1 MTMMVCAL
9 KHIWN
14 LSYWEKVV
22 FQSIVGIEI
31 FTNFFLNALIVFLIF
46 KTKQYEKQS
55 FKLLMVVS
63 LSNCFTA
70 IFGQGSFFLAFF
82 DMFGDLPCV
91 VQSLCQGLITWT
103 CTFCFSV
110 NFLVGLDRYLH
121 IRYPVNYINIF
132 SNKRFTFASSMILPV
147 SLIALGLNYLSF
159 YLGYRYPV
167 FTIPFTFGV
176 VSFTFGLQIKSVF
189 LLKKH
194 LSTRKNVT
202 STSKKITKLTIKY
215 LFLFLI
221 FVVGGKLLKDICST
235 LLRRYID
242 KATINFMMTLS
253 SLYKFLHYPAVAITF
268 LAHDIKSQK
277 FIKKKLSRRFKDN

>member
-9 KHIWN
+9 KHIWS

-55 FKLLMVVS
+55 FKLLIVVS

-70 IFGQGSFFLAFF
+70 IFGQGSLFLAFF

-110 NFLVGLDRYLH
+110 NFWLDWTVIY
-121 IRYPVNYINIF
+121 
-132 SNKRFTFASSMILPV
+132 
-147 SLIALGLNYLSF
+147 
-159 YLGYRYPV
+159 
-167 FTIPFTFGV
+167 TFGIR
-176 VSFTFGLQIKSVF
+176 LI
-189 LLKKH
+189 
-194 LSTRKNVT
+194 T
-202 STSKKITKLTIKY
+202 SIFFQTSDLP
-215 LFLFLI
+215 L
-221 FVVGGKLLKDICST
+221 
-235 LLRRYID
+235 
-242 KATINFMMTLS
+242 
-253 SLYKFLHYPAVAITF
+253 P
-268 LAHDIKSQK
+268 
-277 FIKKKLSRRFKDN
+277 